1 MSAGAATAVVDEE
14 REGEIEVGGEAQD
27 GSERE
32 VRAYDFQRQEALERG
47 RLRRLSP
54 ILEVMAH
61 RIAGS
66 LTSTLR
72 IPVRVEI
79 GDLEQ
84 ERWEQ
89 YTNALPEPTMLT
101 SATVTPYGGR
111 IILHFPLPFSMTLV
125 EIRLGGSGS
134 REQPDRS
141 MTEIE
146 QRLVGEVAEAAL
158 LEIPPAFAPVVTLG
172 LGAITCVT
180 SSLFLQASKPTE
192 ICLLT
197 ELRIDIG
204 DLGTFRASL
213 CIPLTVLL
221 PILDAL
227 ERIDKVDIGIEPD
240 SVGSDVRLKLQEVPV
255 EVSMCFPDVVL
266 SPEELLSLTPG
277 DVVGLHREPGLPL
290 LLRVGELTVG
300 HAVATSKGKR
310 LAGLVVENTEE
321 MS

>member
-1 MSAGAATAVVDEE
+1 MTSVAPTDEQAAEE
-14 REGEIEVGGEAQD
+14 TD
-27 GSERE
+27 GRE
-32 VRAYDFQRQEALERG
+32 VRPYDFQRQEALERG

-84 ERWEQ
+84 ERWEH
-89 YTNALPEPTMLT
+89 YVNALPEPTLLT

-111 IILHFPLPFSMTLV
+111 IILHFPLAFSMTLV
-125 EIRLGGSGS
+125 EIRLGGSGAGQ
-134 REQPDRS
+134 QPERS

-146 QRLVGEVAEAAL
+146 QRLVGEVAEHAL
-158 LEIPPAFAPVVTLG
+158 LELPPAFAPVVTLG
-172 LGAITCVT
+172 LGAITSVT

-192 ICLLT
+192 ICLLA
-197 ELRIDIG
+197 ELRVDIG
-204 DLGTFRASL
+204 DVGSFKTSL

-221 PILDAL
+221 PILDVL
-227 ERIDKVDIGIEPD
+227 ERIDRVETGVEPD
-240 SVGSDVRLKLQEVPV
+240 SVQSDLRLKLHEVPV
-255 EVSMCFPDVVL
+255 EVSMSFPDVVL
-266 SPEELLSLTPG
+266 SPDELLSLAPG
-277 DVVGLHREPGLPL
+277 DVIGLHREPGLPL

-310 LAGLVVENTEE
+310 LAGLVVENNEE